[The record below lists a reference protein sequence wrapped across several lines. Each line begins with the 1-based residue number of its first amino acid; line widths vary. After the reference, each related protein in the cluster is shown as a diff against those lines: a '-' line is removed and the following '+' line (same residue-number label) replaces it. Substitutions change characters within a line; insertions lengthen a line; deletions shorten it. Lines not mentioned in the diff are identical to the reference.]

1 MKQTVGALLQ
11 ESIGRNLLEE
21 QGYADLTI
29 TFVDPS
35 VDPIPEQC
43 DEETTKALA
52 EAAAVK
58 AEKILEN
65 IPTVRILL
73 QKRQEDAA

>member
-1 MKQTVGALLQ
+1 MKQTVGALLL

-35 VDPIPEQC
+35 VDPIPEC
-43 DEETTKALA
+43 DEETAKELA
-52 EAAAVK
+52 EAAAAK

-73 QKRQEDAA
+73 QKQQDGAA